1 MKLIVGAVLCSAAII
16 GQIGTASAQY
26 YYGSPAGI
34 YQGST
39 PAQMGPPGPYYYYAF
54 TSPAGIYSPP
64 PAQPQQ
70 YPGGIYSPPPALVDG
85 PLGCAQTKNGWC
97 QRVR

>member
-1 MKLIVGAVLCSAAII
+1 MKLIFAAVLCTTAII
-16 GQIGTASAQY
+16 GQISTASAQY

-39 PAQMGPPGPYYYYAF
+39 PAQMGPPGPYYYF
-54 TSPAGIYSPP
+54 GSPAGIYSPP

-70 YPGGIYSPPPALVDG
+70 YPGGVYTPPPAIVDG

-97 QRVR
+97 QRGGR

>member
-1 MKLIVGAVLCSAAII
+1 MKPIVAAVLCTAAII
-16 GQIGTASAQY
+16 GQISTASARY

-39 PAQMGPPGPYYYYAF
+39 PAQMGPPGPYYYF
-54 TSPAGIYSPP
+54 GSPAGIYSPP

-70 YPGGIYSPPPALVDG
+70 YPGGVYTPPPAIVDG
-85 PLGCAQTKNGWC
+85 PMGCAQTKNGWC
-97 QRVR
+97 QRGAR

>member
-1 MKLIVGAVLCSAAII
+1 MKLIVAAVLCTAAII
-16 GQIGTASAQY
+16 GQISIASAQY

-39 PAQMGPPGPYYYYAF
+39 PAQMGPPGPYYYF
-54 TSPAGIYSPP
+54 GSPAGIYSPP

-70 YPGGIYSPPPALVDG
+70 YPGGVYTPPPAIVDG
-85 PLGCAQTKNGWC
+85 PVGCAQTKNGWC
-97 QRVR
+97 QRGAR